1 MTAVSKYRISSS
13 RRDKP
18 TSCKIPLTVCI
29 KTLQDF
35 FSTDINRSYQIHKKM
50 ESAMRCNVSEMWS
63 TKMPKGLDLEI
74 SHHPL
79 TMKRVANLIIAM
91 DRLKDNVS
99 ESVLSTEFRDEHLLD
114 IMFESIVE
122 EQIVFEC
129 ESAAP
134 DKFSRTGEHECSVT
148 DSQKRSLVLVQDSME
163 LHAVMLQGGS
173 DNRKVH
179 LNMSTYVHPAPS
191 AEARPVAL
199 GIKDTKFYLSCCQVG
214 DQPTL
219 HLETVEDKKSLK
231 SISSGSD
238 MERFLFYKQD
248 TGVNVSTLMSASF
261 PNWYISTAGQDNKPL
276 EMCLQTANRYRT
288 FNIQRQS

>member
-1 MTAVSKYRISSS
+1 
-13 RRDKP
+13 
-18 TSCKIPLTVCI
+18 
-29 KTLQDF
+29 
-35 FSTDINRSYQIHKKM
+35 M

-134 DKFSRTGEHECSVT
+134 DKFSRTGEHGCSVT

-173 DNRKVH
+173 DNRTVH

>member
-1 MTAVSKYRISSS
+1 
-13 RRDKP
+13 
-18 TSCKIPLTVCI
+18 
-29 KTLQDF
+29 
-35 FSTDINRSYQIHKKM
+35 M
-50 ESAMRCNVSEMWS
+50 ESAMRCNASEMWSEMWS

-91 DRLKDNVS
+91 ERLKDNVS

-129 ESAAP
+129 ESPAP
-134 DKFSRTGEHECSVT
+134 GQFSRTGEHECSVT

-199 GIKDTKFYLSCCQVG
+199 GIKYTKSYLSCRQVG

-219 HLETVEDKKSLK
+219 HLEVK
-231 SISSGSD
+231 
-238 MERFLFYKQD
+238 
-248 TGVNVSTLMSASF
+248 V
-261 PNWYISTAGQDNKPL
+261 L
-276 EMCLQTANRYRT
+276 EMYLQTANRYRT
-288 FNIQRQS
+288 FNIQRQIWICMWSFKSLFRRGFGV